1 MVLGGVLRSVAGWK
15 ADKYQFE
22 VQVHSAYNL
31 LPGTK
36 ALQVQWKRGTKS
48 TATKPVK
55 AQRGEALWD
64 EELSLVCT
72 MFVNPKTSTYEPKPA
87 VFVVKEILDAPLKER
102 VYAEAVVDLLE
113 FAMQP
118 GRVIRRTL
126 PLAQGKK
133 TLPSHII
140 FSVKATP
147 LREGI
152 ALSEVSSNVSV
163 ADLAEVEEAERDPPE
178 ESVFEQHRR
187 QAALAR
193 REEEATTR
201 ESRVVTTTTTT
212 TAVGFVDEATGVF
225 QETGRTREQVVQE
238 ALESTMSAEQRV
250 AFEALEEKRATRA
263 ALERGVVALR
273 DSLLPDPKD
282 APASADAETSDNA
295 DLVTLP
301 LANTGRQAG
310 RYVPPVLYDDRVYA
324 KAGFGVGLNERR
336 DPLLDVT
343 SGRAFDGHL
352 GASASERT
360 RLIVGRACKI
370 NVRAADHF
378 GNARS
383 IGGDVVEGVLTAP
396 NGEREDSLAVEVT
409 DHGDGTY
416 GLEFKCASQGVWVL
430 QLKFNGRLS
439 SQRHELVVSFGPLVA
454 SDLEVKPIAGPFLC
468 GGYADV
474 VVETKHPELGRVMS
488 GAEAFSVRVVSPSAM
503 SQSVPLEL
511 EPGAAKAIATVCWPE
526 VGEHSVSVTLD
537 GALLPGCPMAVR
549 VLPEDICLAAC
560 QIQGAGTHRAVA
572 GERAA
577 FVVEAH
583 DARGNRLTKG
593 GAPLGVVARSL
604 ADSSDGATTR
614 GQILDYGNGAYE
626 ASYTM
631 RVAGPYEVALVLAG
645 EELVMKGACEPG
657 PAVVSGCAL
666 LGDAVLDLEVGARG
680 RFAVERRDAYGNRA
694 PSRQGQLALRCA
706 VDGPGG
712 VVEAHVV
719 DGADGRSEIVASAET
734 AGRYFLTVVGGDD
747 GEPVPGSPFELVAYP
762 GTAAAAASVTTVYG
776 AQLASADSDVLTAV
790 AGDEITV
797 TVAPRDAFGNQTVFG
812 PGARVAVSAAGGP
825 GGVET
830 AFEDRGGPRAEA
842 TTRGVL
848 TSAGSYLLSAK
859 VGDEPLAGYPRI
871 LQIVPGAT
879 DPRRCVLFGEATQGV
894 DCGRECSMTVH
905 AADRFGNLRAT
916 GGDVVDLSIL
926 APDGRTVV
934 AASVT
939 DHADGTY
946 GAAFRLDHA
955 GAWGLQLIVNGRGG
969 RTDVSEIVANFG
981 PCKARDCVFT
991 GFGMDGL
998 EGVTTL
1004 STSRIVISPAAY
1016 ESAGRRMSGKE
1027 SIGVRVLTPSGGISA
1042 VELHYTRG
1050 RYEGVHRWTQPGLHT
1065 VSVSLDQEAVVGS
1078 PFTVEALAALP
1089 EIRELES
1096 MSVADINGILQKL
1109 DPNASA
1115 RALAALPPGQ
1125 AAEALAGHAPEAMA
1139 RMMNG
1144 MYPSATASI
1153 LASLPPHAAAS
1164 AVSAMS
1170 EEKARE
1176 VLAAMAAEDVAELA
1190 RNMSAGNLRA
1200 KADVLAHALADMS
1213 DADAAAALA
1222 PALDAAAGGDAS
1234 GIAAL
1239 LDKMPA
1245 AATAEALAGM
1255 SAEKKAKVLAAM
1267 SGDAAAAALELMSE
1281 EDRLAALGEMNDAA
1295 IQKLTA
1301 GLTAAYEDDKN
1312 LPAAERA
1319 RRRAAAA
1326 KRAAALAPSLAK
1338 MHPGKLAAA
1347 LADADAKELAGTLHA
1362 LLGEPATKE
1371 GEGWKFG
1378 IDLDFGFGKGSGED
1392 KSAAAALLRALPKDK
1407 QRAAALELLRGCP
1420 PGTAGAILADFSGE
1434 EMAAMSRD
1442 ATPEEHAKLLAELT
1456 REDPAKAAAF
1466 LAALSPEKSGA
1477 ALSLLVADAN
1487 DGADAFGLS
1496 EAERFALFG
1505 AAPGSALENVKP
1517 PTALG
1522 TMCAST
1528 LTPAQAAD
1536 VLSSLSPA
1544 AAAAALEGMSGEEVR
1559 QVLEASAAAAAAA
1572 GRPAADTP
1580 LVAAMAPYMSSL
1592 DAAGAAAMLEAIPP
1606 DMAVGVMMNTP
1617 EDRAS
1622 EILARTKNSALKERV
1637 ANRANLHVPSC
1648 DVEFPEDDA
1657 PSGGGGDETVATRA
1671 RAVDARD
1678 DGVPNATPSTSGRS
1692 QTQTPAR
1699 TTKIKRAT
1707 AGEPYTFKVLAREGG
1722 GARITHGGARLAA
1735 ALRAPADGARGP
1747 GPGGVGGEPCAVRDL
1762 GDGSYEVSFH
1772 PTVSGDRVVVLTS
1785 GGGGGGHGGGDNA
1798 REVVVPVDAAEPVV
1812 SATRFDR
1819 AGLDDWRA
1827 GEPGALA
1834 LRMKD
1839 RFGNDVKAESALF
1852 TFEGRASGPGG
1863 VAVTRRTDASTGGV
1877 VFEFQTTVAGIY
1889 KLSVTCVDTGET
1901 LPGMPVEAV
1910 LRAGKI
1916 SHVGCTASL
1925 QTLTGATKGPGASA
1939 AAFGVAVAMAGEEI
1953 TALVDARDRF
1963 GNATVWSGENAAVVA
1978 HGPAH
1983 GPADRAFDVV
1993 DVRGGRAGLRGILPR
2008 AGSYTVAV
2016 SVDDIPCACS
2026 PLVLHVYPGPCETS
2040 RAVVKGDALAGVLRG
2055 APARLLVQT
2064 EDKFGNNC
2072 HAGGDQVDLALQGP
2086 TGARASAVDVVD
2098 HGDGTYGCA
2107 FVLPQAGRWIV
2118 QAVVNGRVAKESTAE
2133 VMATYGPLQASD
2145 VVLRPG
2151 PGVGERATC
2160 GAVRDVYLQ
2169 ALEYDSTGR
2178 GMSGQEAVSVHLLTP
2193 SGASHALAAGFA
2205 ERGSRYRASVRWWEV
2220 GRHEIVATVNGDP
2233 VVGSPLVVEVDA
2245 QEVSLPMC
2253 RLSGTG
2259 LAGAVAGERAVI
2271 LIEARDARGN
2281 RLFRGG
2287 ATMGVAVRVGGETS
2301 RGKLVDCGDGTYEAS
2316 YFVEKAGPY
2325 EVSLFLGTEA
2335 TTFRAL
2341 CEPGKVDYRSCRVE
2355 GAAHSRWVAGK
2366 QLALVVT
2373 RADRFGNRV
2382 PRREGLAPF
2391 HGVGTGPGKVS
2402 CETLELGNGACE
2414 LRFSGSVAG
2423 VYNISVCVDD
2433 QPVGAEG
2440 SEADAEAEASR
2451 FADADASGEAIPT
2464 SVPTSGSRKPA
2475 RGGSPVS
2482 PMQVGGVMGAAVAR
2496 ANLGGVFGRTMFPLP
2511 NGQFDLT
2518 MRPGPA
2524 DGQSCDVLVVG
2535 ASKQGDTW
2543 VTAAG
2548 DEILVKVLAK
2558 DRYGNDTHWQEGQN
2572 VTVEARG
2579 PEFVAFT
2586 VTGATGVK
2594 ADYLARMVRAG
2605 TFELRVIVDS
2615 LAVCWRAV
2623 QVVAGPTYA
2632 PRCKISMEG
2641 LKNLHTGDTCRLTLK
2656 AADQYGNL
2664 RLDGDDAIQLT
2675 LEGPG
2680 GAFARAVQVVDHA
2693 DGTYALE
2700 FITPLAGR
2708 WNMSARVNGKP
2719 CVEGGISFTVAF
2731 GTLTAEEAVVHIRR
2745 YAAGAPGSFTGG
2757 ERDDDDARADSSLE
2771 PQRPDG
2777 VYECGTTSEL
2787 IVAGAGFG
2795 ENGRL
2800 MTGLEAV
2807 TVRLLQPGGTQE
2819 ALPCVLSKDATHYA
2833 APIRW
2838 LHPGEHA
2845 VSVLLDGVRVAGT
2858 PLRARAEGIEIGLS
2872 MSALEGAG
2880 ATRCVAGEVAHIRL
2894 VARDHGGNP
2903 VLRGGAPLMLEARVP
2918 GEDPVAGDVVDN
2930 GDGTYEFSYR
2940 VDKAGPLEVALVL
2953 ARKHNPT
2960 VRVLPVQ
2967 CVAAAMEP
2975 SECRVDAGKLM
2986 LHWPAGDPATV
2997 RVTRKD
3003 RFGNPTRDAGD
3014 RNRLAAEVV
3023 GPGSCD
3029 CEAVEL
3035 GDGTCE
3041 LRLRAG
3047 AAGSYDV
3054 SIVALA
3060 VPNPLGVEPVE
3071 VGHFKADV
3079 TAGPTFPSACVAR
3092 IALLVSDGEGGVVEE
3107 SLGEPD
3113 ADVTLPATVMAGDRV
3128 LVYVLP
3134 RDVAGNK
3141 TRWTGGER
3149 VAVAARGPAE
3159 IPFEPLDV
3167 VGAFATT
3174 LTAAGAYS
3182 VAALVGDCSAAG
3194 WPRTLQVVAGPCDP
3208 DKCVVSGDALGN
3220 CATGRPLSLLVRA
3233 ADRFGNPRSMGGDM
3247 LELYARPRLAD
3258 AEGGGGG
3265 ARVDAVVT
3273 DNEDGTYAAVVAL
3286 DEAAKHDVRVSV
3298 NGLSDSE
3305 SRFFLSPSLAPLSA
3319 SECVVRGVGAER
3331 DPSLCDTSVVFVQP
3345 ANPIRAMSG
3354 REAVTMVVHTPSGL
3368 ALNNPARFAAE
3379 AHRFEAPVYWVEAGA
3394 HSVTVSLDGEALPGC
3409 PFLVEV
3415 RDPEDEDLGDDAAA
3429 RSTATT
3435 LRETKETEKSR
3446 KSSRSTTTTTTTVV
3460 TTKTKNGAVVK
3471 DVRRSRRAEE
3481 WTEETYADEDGVE
3494 RVRRVRVGGEDGGY
3508 GSDEG
3513 SGANSAASAFAFGG
3527 GGLKPSAAASARA
3540 ARSLSGMSAGVA
3552 AQALADMRPAAGG
3565 AVLARMDPQTA
3576 GGVID
3581 AMGPATAAAA
3591 VCAMEAEEAIAA
3603 LAQCPREARV
3613 AVLEAMTPP
3622 QLGAYLSAMSA
3633 EGAADVLR
3641 ELSLRWSN
3649 AGVEHMVPRRAAAAL
3664 ARLSE
3669 DRLLE
3674 ALVGVSSERA
3684 ALILEALCEEGGVE
3698 DGAALAARAVA
3709 ALCKRSPEKCAAHV
3723 SAMVDVAMR
3732 GSEKG
3737 IPGSGRAV
3745 AHLFARLPRHAQGA
3759 ILTRLSAKR
3768 AAYLVS
3774 WLGPKRGAAAVA
3786 AAVAEGGGAAGGAFA
3801 AATLEALEA
3810 LGFEGGDEGT
3820 DPGAA
3825 SALLAAMHAEDP
3837 EAASGALGALDPAL
3851 AAAAVAALPPGV
3863 AAELASGVK
3872 DPTAAAAL
3880 LEDMPA
3886 DKRAAMLIKM
3896 DPEASAAAASA
3907 MDPGLAGEAME
3918 AAQRAALLGGG
3929 DAAAFGGDA
3938 AETRGAESLDAEA
3951 ARPEIGSGYV
3961 SDAASDVSSRL
3972 TAMISKMDPFAAAQ
3986 AASSMD
3992 PDVAAAAQSHLPPD
4006 RAAAMIASGGLDAAD
4021 AAAMLDKLSV
4031 DAADRVMAALPPN
4044 VAERTA
4050 ALVASDEIRARAA
4063 ARAVV
4068 HLASSHVSGP
4078 NCETCVA
4085 GVGAALLLESANPG
4099 GGRLTRGGAH
4109 VVATAYALEPE
4120 YDENGDRT
4128 APEGKGHAEIRASG
4142 VEPIVGTTTD
4152 LGTGA
4157 YEIRYVLTRAGR
4169 YHLELTTAG
4178 QSRVLAV
4185 TCEPDVLDPPSCEV
4199 EAPEKNTRWRA
4210 GEALELRVFCR
4221 DRFGNAVSPPDAATS
4236 SSAAAA
4242 RSAAE
4247 PRRRDAA
4254 DAADAYARE
4263 TAAATKQADAL
4274 VDAADALVVVADG
4287 EGPGAVEA
4295 DVGLDETKPHAP
4307 WCVARFRADEA
4318 GAYALRVFA
4327 AESQRR
4333 WWGGLARDVL
4343 PGAPLSFTLA
4353 PAAPDRAKCLVK
4365 LAGAKERPGGMLVAM
4380 AGREVTITVLARD
4393 AFGNPAAF
4401 DDGGDAA
4408 KEGKALRVSVDAVGP
4423 EDVSFVA
4430 VDGKRSGG
4438 GERAFVGVPAKSG
4451 SYVVRV
4457 SVGGRPVAGFPRNL
4471 QVVAAQT
4478 DPTQCAI
4485 RGDALAAAG
4494 GVVVGDVTKA
4504 SLVAR
4509 DRFGNACLEG
4519 GDQVMVRLLGPAGAT
4534 DADVVDYGDGTYG
4547 LAFTVPRAGEWRAH
4561 VAVNGEENPAPLA
4574 RFAAAQGRLNA
4585 GQLTLKIAGT
4595 QGGAVADAF
4604 PVGSGAGLG
4613 RDALG
4618 GGAGFGTDGG
4628 ARASV
4633 RPAVGV
4639 ETTVYIQALD
4649 YELSGR
4655 EVGGREP
4662 VCLRLLSPSGV
4673 SANVP
4678 LRASKDRARFRA
4690 TVRWPEVGEHVLV
4703 ASLNGDPLVGS
4714 PTRVTVVAADVHLPV
4729 CHVAGAGAGKCVA
4742 GERAGFVVEARD
4754 ARGNRLVTGGA
4765 SLTLQ
4770 VQVPGSEPSRG
4781 AVLDQGDGTYACS
4794 YAVDQAGPYLLVLAS
4809 QSSRLALEGACA
4821 AGPADAAKCRVDTS
4835 ELKRLTA
4842 GARGVAKIT
4851 RFDRFGNVV
4860 PAGPDLLPFRV
4871 EVSGVGPAEIET
4883 VEAGDG
4889 GCEVRFEARVAGRYA
4904 LRVFSGHGASQ
4915 PVSGSPF
4922 DAVVL
4927 PGQAASSS
4935 CVARLEGTKVHGPGV
4950 TAAVAGEPLV
4960 VRMQAR
4966 DRFGNATAWKR
4977 WQTLSVAASGPQ
4989 EVTFAE
4995 TGDDDV
5001 SGDETSASR
5010 GTFVAT
5016 LSRAGAYVVWCT
5028 VGGQAVAGW
5037 PKVIQVVPGVVDSDA
5052 AVWRAEA
5059 DTAALTSELVGTSSA
5074 ADRFGAVQIARPR
5087 DIAGIQSEAD
5097 SLRQRLA
5104 KYEEA
5109 AAVVME
5115 AAEASGV
5122 DLKRAA
5128 RDAAFRA
5135 EAESPSGS
5143 GSRSAAK
5150 RL

>member
-22 VQVHSAYNL
+22 VTIHSAYNL

-87 VFVVKEILDAPLKER
+87 VFVVREILDAPLKER

-147 LREGI
+147 LREGV

-163 ADLAEVEEAERDPPE
+163 ADLAEVEEPE
-178 ESVFEQHRR
+178 PEPEASVFEQHRR
-187 QAALAR
+187 AAALAR
-193 REEEATTR
+193 REEETATR
-201 ESRVVTTTTTT
+201 EESRVVTTTTTT
-212 TAVGFVDEATGVF
+212 TKVGFVDEATGAF
-225 QETGRTREQVVQE
+225 TETGRTREQVVQE
-238 ALESTMSAEQRV
+238 ALDSTMTAEQRV
-250 AFEALEEKRATRA
+250 AFEALEEKRKTNA

-273 DSLLPDPKD
+273 DSLLPTERDDDAADADDTD
-282 APASADAETSDNA
+282 APTDNNA
-295 DLVTLP
+295 DLVRIP

-310 RYVPPVLYDDRVYA
+310 RYHPPVLYDEDVYA
-324 KAGFGVGLNERR
+324 KAGFGTGLNERR

-352 GASASERT
+352 GASLSERT
-360 RLIVGRACKI
+360 RLIVGRVCKI

-396 NGEREDSLAVEVT
+396 DGEREDSLAVEVT

-430 QLKFNGRLS
+430 QLKFNGRMS
-439 SQRHELVVSFGPLVA
+439 SQKHELVVSYGPLVA
-454 SDLEVKPIAGPFLC
+454 SDLEVKPMVGPFLC

-474 VVETKHPELGRVMS
+474 VVEVKHPELGRVMS

-511 EPGAAKAIATVCWPE
+511 EQGAAKAVATVCWPE

-537 GALLPGCPMAVR
+537 GAPLPGCPMAVR

-572 GERAA
+572 GERAS

-604 ADSSDGATTR
+604 AESADGATTR

-631 RVAGPYEVALVLAG
+631 RVSGPYEVALVLFG

-657 PAVVSGCAL
+657 AAVVAGCAL
-666 LGDAVLDLEVGARG
+666 LGDAVLDLEVGQRG

-706 VDGPGG
+706 VDGPGTA
-712 VVEAHVV
+712 ETYVV
-719 DGADGRSEIVASAET
+719 DGADGRSDVVASAET
-734 AGRYFLTVVGGDD
+734 AGRYFLTVTGGDD
-747 GEPVPGSPFELVAYP
+747 QEPVPGSPFELVAYP
-762 GTAAAAASVTTVYG
+762 GSAAAAASVTTVYG

-797 TVAPRDAFGNQTVFG
+797 TVQPRDAFGNQTVFG
-812 PGARVAVSAAGGP
+812 PGARVAVSAVGGP

-848 TSAGSYLLSAK
+848 NAAGSYLLSAK

-879 DPRRCVLFGEATQGV
+879 DPRRCVLFGEALQGV

-969 RTDVSEIVANFG
+969 RADVSEIVANFG

-1042 VELHYTRG
+1042 VELNFTRG

-1096 MSVADINGILQKL
+1096 MSAADINGILQKL

-1115 RALAALPPGQ
+1115 QALATLPPRQ

-1176 VLAAMAAEDVAELA
+1176 VLAAMAAEDVAALA
-1190 RNMSAGNLRA
+1190 RNMSAGDLRA
-1200 KADVLAHALADMS
+1200 KADVMARALLDMS
-1213 DADAAAALA
+1213 DEDAAAALA
-1222 PALDAAAGGDAS
+1222 SALDAADGGDAS
-1234 GIAAL
+1234 GVAAL
-1239 LDKMPA
+1239 LDRMPA
-1245 AATAEALAGM
+1245 AMTAEALAGM
-1255 SAEKKAKVLAAM
+1255 SAEKKAKTLAAM
-1267 SGDAAAAALELMSE
+1267 SGDAAAAALERMSE

-1347 LADADAKELAGTLHA
+1347 LAEADAGELAGTLHA
-1362 LLGEPATKE
+1362 LLGEPATKN

-1378 IDLDFGFGKGSGED
+1378 MDLDFGFGKGSGED

-1420 PGTAGAILADFSGE
+1420 KGTAGAILADFSGE
-1434 EMAAMSRD
+1434 ETAAMLRD
-1442 ATPEEHAKLLAELT
+1442 ASPEEHAKLLAELT

-1487 DGADAFGLS
+1487 DGADAFGVS

-1505 AAPGSALENVKP
+1505 AAPASALENVKP

-1528 LTPAQAAD
+1528 LTPAQAAE
-1536 VLSSLSPA
+1536 VLGRLSPS

-1559 QVLEASAAAAAAA
+1559 QVLEASAAASAAA

-1580 LVAAMAPYMSSL
+1580 LVAAMVPYMASL

-1617 EDRAS
+1617 EDRAN

-1648 DVEFPEDDA
+1648 DVEFPTEEA
-1657 PSGGGGDETVATRA
+1657 PRDETSR
-1671 RAVDARD
+1671 VDDSETFENR
-1678 DGVPNATPSTSGRS
+1678 PSTSFSRDKKS
-1692 QTQTPAR
+1692 TDTVLR
-1699 TTKIKRAT
+1699 TRRAI
-1707 AGEPYTFKVLAREGG
+1707 AGEPYAFKVLAREGG

-1762 GDGSYEVSFH
+1762 GDGSYEISFH
-1772 PTVSGDRVVVLTS
+1772 PTVSGERLVVLTS
-1785 GGGGGGHGGGDNA
+1785 GGGGVNDNNA

-1812 SATRFDR
+1812 SATQFDR
-1819 AGLDDWRA
+1819 AGLENWRA

-1863 VAVTRRTDASTGGV
+1863 VAVVQKTDPVTGGV
-1877 VFEFQTTVAGIY
+1877 VFEFKTTVAGIY
-1889 KLSVTCVDTGET
+1889 KLSVTCADTGET

-1910 LRAGKI
+1910 LRAGKL

-1963 GNATVWSGENAAVVA
+1963 GNATVWSGENATVVA
-1978 HGPAH
+1978 HGPAQ

-2055 APARLLVQT
+2055 APSRLLVQT

-2098 HGDGTYGCA
+2098 HGDGSYGCA
-2107 FVLPQAGRWIV
+2107 FVCPQAGRWIV

-2133 VMATYGPLQASD
+2133 VLATYGPLQASD

-2220 GRHEIVATVNGDP
+2220 GRHEIVAAVNGEP

-2253 RLSGTG
+2253 RLSGQG

-2281 RLFRGG
+2281 RLFQGG
-2287 ATMGVAVRVGGETS
+2287 AAMGIAARVGGETS

-2335 TTFRAL
+2335 TTFRAH
-2341 CEPGKVDYRSCRVE
+2341 CEPGKVDYQSCRVE
-2355 GAAHSRWVAGK
+2355 GALHSRWVAGK
-2366 QLALVVT
+2366 QLALTVT

-2391 HGVGTGPGKVS
+2391 HGVGTGPGKVT
-2402 CETLELGNGACE
+2402 CETLELGNGSCE
-2414 LRFSGSVAG
+2414 LRFSGTVAG
-2423 VYNISVCVDD
+2423 VYNLSVCVDD
-2433 QPVGAEG
+2433 QPVGENAATL
-2440 SEADAEAEASR
+2440 ADFDENDLTG
-2451 FADADASGEAIPT
+2451 FADADAFGENAAVPR
-2464 SVPTSGSRKPA
+2464 SVPEGRAKPA

-2496 ANLGGVFGRTMFPLP
+2496 ANLGGLFGRTMFPLP

-2558 DRYGNDTHWQEGQN
+2558 DRHGNDTHWQEGQN

-2680 GAFARAVQVVDHA
+2680 GAFARGAQVVDHA

-2745 YAAGAPGSFTGG
+2745 YAAGAPGSFAGG
-2757 ERDDDDARADSSLE
+2757 DRDDDDDDASDRANDPS
-2771 PQRPDG
+2771 RPDG

-2819 ALPCVLSKDATHYA
+2819 ALPCVLSKDHTHYA

-2880 ATRCVAGEVAHIRL
+2880 ATKCVAGEVAHIRL

-2903 VLRGGAPLMLEARVP
+2903 VLRGGAPLLLEARVP
-2918 GEDPVAGDVVDN
+2918 GEDPVSGDVVDN

-2953 ARKHNPT
+2953 ARKRNPT

-2986 LHWPAGDPATV
+2986 LHWPAGEPAVV

-3003 RFGNPTRDAGD
+3003 RFGNPTRDAGS
-3014 RNRLAAEVV
+3014 RNRLAAEVT
-3023 GPGSCD
+3023 GPGACD

-3047 AAGSYDV
+3047 AAGSYEV

-3060 VPNPLGVEPVE
+3060 MPNPASVEPVE
-3071 VGHFKADV
+3071 VGHFIADV

-3092 IALLVSDGEGGVVEE
+3092 LALLVSDGEGGVVEE

-3149 VAVAARGPAE
+3149 VSVAARGPAE
-3159 IPFEPLDV
+3159 TPFEPLDV
-3167 VGAFATT
+3167 VGAFAAT

-3247 LELYARPRLAD
+3247 LELFARPRRLE
-3258 AEGGGGG
+3258 AEGGGVG
-3265 ARVDAVVT
+3265 ARVDAAVT
-3273 DNEDGTYAAVVAL
+3273 DNEDGTYGAVVVL
-3286 DEAAKHDVRVSV
+3286 EEATKHDVHVSV
-3298 NGLSDSE
+3298 NGLSDAS
-3305 SRFFLSPSLAPLSA
+3305 SRYFLAPSLAPLSA
-3319 SECVVRGVGAER
+3319 AECVVRGVGARTR
-3331 DPSLCDTSVVFVQP
+3331 DPALCETSVVFVQP

-3368 ALNNPARFAAE
+3368 ALNNPARFSAE
-3379 AHRFEAPVYWVEAGA
+3379 TRRFEAPVYWVEAGA
-3394 HSVTVSLDGEALPGC
+3394 HSVAVSLDGELLPGC

-3415 RDPEDEDLGDDAAA
+3415 RDPEDEDLGEEEDAVSNKRA
-3429 RSTATT
+3429 ST
-3435 LRETKETEKSR
+3435 RVKS
-3446 KSSRSTTTTTTTVV
+3446 STTTTTTTTV
-3460 TTKTKNGAVVK
+3460 TTRSVNGAVVT
-3471 DVRRSRRAEE
+3471 DTRRSRGE
-3481 WTEETYADEDGVE
+3481 WTEETYVDEAGVE
-3494 RVRRVRVGGEDGGY
+3494 RVRRVRVKSEGSVSDGG
-3508 GSDEG
+3508 SDG
-3513 SGANSAASAFAFGG
+3513 GNDSDSADSRMFAFGG
-3527 GGLKPSAAASARA
+3527 GGLKPSAAASERA

-3581 AMGPATAAAA
+3581 AMAPAVAAAA

-3603 LAQCPREARV
+3603 LAQCPRETRV

-3641 ELSLRWSN
+3641 ELSLVWSN
-3649 AGVEHMVPRRAAAAL
+3649 AGVEHMVSRRAAAAL
-3664 ARLSE
+3664 AQLPE

-3674 ALVGVSSERA
+3674 ALVGVRSERA
-3684 ALILEALCEEGGVE
+3684 APILEALCEEGGVQ

-3709 ALCKRSPEKCAAHV
+3709 ALCKRSPDKCAAHV
-3723 SAMVDVAMR
+3723 AAMVDVAMR
-3732 GSEKG
+3732 GSERG

-3774 WLGPKRGAAAVA
+3774 WLGPKRGAAAMA

-3801 AATLEALEA
+3801 AATLEALED
-3810 LGFEGGDEGT
+3810 LGFEGDGDG
-3820 DPGAA
+3820 DGAGAA
-3825 SALLAAMHAEDP
+3825 AALLAAMHTEDP
-3837 EAASGALGALDPAL
+3837 ESASGALGALDPAL
-3851 AAAAVAALPPGV
+3851 AAAAVAGLPPGD
-3863 AAELASGVK
+3863 AAALASGVK
-3872 DPTAAAAL
+3872 DPTTVAAM
-3880 LEDMPA
+3880 LEEMPA

-3896 DPEASAAAASA
+3896 DAEASAAAASA

-3918 AAQRAALLGGG
+3918 AAQRAALLGGADADAFGDALG
-3929 DAAAFGGDA
+3929 DAAVRFGAGGADA
-3938 AETRGAESLDAEA
+3938 ARLRDSDLGA
-3951 ARPEIGSGYV
+3951 GSGYV
-3961 SDAASDVSSRL
+3961 SDAASDVSARL
-3972 TAMISKMDPFAAAQ
+3972 TAMLSKMDPFAAAQ

-3992 PDVAAAAQSHLPPD
+3992 PDVAAAAQSHLPPN

-4085 GVGAALLLESANPG
+4085 GAGAALLLESANPG

-4109 VVATAYALEPE
+4109 VVATVYALEPE
-4120 YDENGDRT
+4120 YDANGDRT
-4128 APEGKGHAEIRASG
+4128 APEGKGHVDMRAAG
-4142 VEPIVGTTTD
+4142 VPAIVGTTTD

-4157 YEIRYVLTRAGR
+4157 YEIRYVIEKAGR

-4178 QSRVLAV
+4178 QSRVV
-4185 TCEPDVLDPPSCEV
+4185 VITCEPDALDPPSCEV
-4199 EAPEKNTRWRA
+4199 VRLDDTANKTWRA

-4221 DRFGNAVSPPDAATS
+4221 DRFGNAVTPPDAATS
-4236 SSAAAA
+4236 SGAALTRSTTEARGGAAADVADRREAAARQSAAAA
-4242 RSAAE
+4242 
-4247 PRRRDAA
+4247 
-4254 DAADAYARE
+4254 
-4263 TAAATKQADAL
+4263 KQA
-4274 VDAADALVVVADG
+4274 DAADALVVVADG

-4295 DVGLDETKPHAP
+4295 DVGPDEAKPHAP

-4318 GAYALRVFA
+4318 GAYTLRVFA

-4343 PGAPLSFTLA
+4343 PGAPLSVSLA
-4353 PAAPDRAKCLVK
+4353 PAAPDRAKCAVR

-4380 AGREVTITVLARD
+4380 AGREVTVSVLARD
-4393 AFGNPAAF
+4393 AFGNPASF
-4401 DDGGDAA
+4401 DDAGADADA
-4408 KEGKALRVSVDAVGP
+4408 GAGAPRAHVLVDAVGP

-4430 VDGKRSGG
+4430 AAAGVP
-4438 GERAFVGVPAKSG
+4438 GERAFAGVPAKSG

-4457 SVGGRPVAGFPRNL
+4457 SMGGRPVAGFPRNL

-4478 DPTQCAI
+4478 DPTQCVI
-4485 RGDALAAAG
+4485 RGDALAAGG

-4534 DADVVDYGDGTYG
+4534 DADVADYGDGTYG

-4574 RFAAAQGRLNA
+4574 RFAATQGRLDA
-4585 GQLTLKIAGT
+4585 GQLTLKISGT

-4604 PVGSGAGLG
+4604 AVGSGLGMG
-4613 RDALG
+4613 RDALPTQT
-4618 GGAGFGTDGG
+4618 FGVDGG

-4655 EVGGREP
+4655 EVGGGEP
-4662 VCLRLLSPSGV
+4662 VCLRLISPSGV

-4703 ASLNGDPLVGS
+4703 ASLNGDAIVGS
-4714 PTRVTVVAADVHLPV
+4714 PTRVGVVAADVHLPV
-4729 CHVAGAGAGKCVA
+4729 CRVAGAGASKCVA
-4742 GERAGFVVEARD
+4742 GERARFSVEARD
-4754 ARGNRLVTGGA
+4754 ARGNRLVAGGA

-4770 VQVPGSEPSRG
+4770 VQVPGSEPTRG

-4794 YAVDQAGPYLLVLAS
+4794 YAVDVAGPYLLVLAS
-4809 QSSRLALEGACA
+4809 QSSRLALEGACR
-4821 AGPADAAKCRVDTS
+4821 AGPADPAKCRVDAA

-4842 GARGVAKIT
+4842 GARGVARIT
-4851 RFDRFGNVV
+4851 RYDRFGNVV

-4871 EVSGVGPAEIET
+4871 EVAGVGPAEMET

-4889 GCEVRFEARVAGRYA
+4889 ACEVRFEARVAGRYS
-4904 LRVFSGHGASQ
+4904 LKVFSGHGASV

-4995 TGDDDV
+4995 RESTEEDSQGGSV
-5001 SGDETSASR
+5001 SR

-5059 DTAALTSELVGTSSA
+5059 DTAALTSQLVGSSSA
-5074 ADRFGAVQIARPR
+5074 VDRHGTVQIVRPR
-5087 DIAGIQSEAD
+5087 EVLGMQREAD

-5135 EAESPSGS
+5135 EAEASGS
-5143 GSRSAAK
+5143 GSRSTAK
-5150 RL
+5150 RP